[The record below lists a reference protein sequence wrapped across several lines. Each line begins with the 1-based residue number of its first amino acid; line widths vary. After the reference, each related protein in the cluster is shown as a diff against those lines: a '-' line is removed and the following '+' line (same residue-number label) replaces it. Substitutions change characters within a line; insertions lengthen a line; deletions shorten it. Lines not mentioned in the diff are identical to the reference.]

1 MPKKYYSLVTNA
13 DQSTADLY
21 IFGDITSGWATAA
34 NEFFG
39 LDTGDTSGLSIVK
52 ELKEISADTINVHI
66 NSMGGLTSEGLAI
79 YNTLKNHSAKI
90 VTMVDGFACS
100 AASLIFMAGDER
112 IMGDASLLMI
122 HNAWMTAQGNAHQ
135 LRATA
140 EELDKISEAAA
151 NAYAS
156 KINISREELDTLLD
170 GAEHDGTW
178 ISPEE
183 AVSMGFATSI
193 DKTSADGINQSAMSS
208 LMRRMNST
216 AAQKADPD
224 LKEII
229 RQTVEETVKAM
240 SEPSLAVRDGNI
252 SSLYTSSADIKISN
266 DYIKTSKDIIA
277 EPAQESLASRLFNMK
292 KENKNA

>member
-1 MPKKYYSLVTNA
+1 MPKKYYSLVTNT

-21 IFGDITSGWATAA
+21 IFGYITSGWSTAFDEA
-34 NEFFG
+34 WG
-39 LDTGDTSGLSIVK
+39 WDTGDVSGLSIVK
-52 ELKEISADTINVHI
+52 ELREVSADTINVHI
-66 NSMGGLTSEGLAI
+66 NSMGGLTAEGLAI

-90 VTMVDGFACS
+90 VTIVDGFACS

-156 KINISREELDTLLD
+156 KIKISREELDALLD

-183 AVSMGFATSI
+183 AVEMGFATSI

-216 AAQKADPD
+216 ASQKADPD

-240 SEPSLAVRDGNI
+240 SGS
-252 SSLYTSSADIKISN
+252 YTDANDKIVPLPHKPSADLAISK
-266 DYIKTSKDIIA
+266 DYIKVSEEIIA
-277 EPAQESLASRLFNMK
+277 EPEQKSLASRLFAMK
-292 KENKNA
+292 KGE

>member
-1 MPKKYYSLVTNA
+1 MPKKYYSLVTNT

-21 IFGDITSGWATAA
+21 IFGDIVSGWSTGID
-34 NEFFG
+34 EVLG
-39 LDTGDTSGLSIVK
+39 WDTGDVSGLSIVK
-52 ELKEISADTINVHI
+52 DLRDVSADTINVHI
-66 NSMGGLTSEGLAI
+66 NSMGGYTSEGLAI

-112 IMGDASLLMI
+112 IMGDASLIMI

-156 KINISREELDTLLD
+156 KIKISREELDALLD

-183 AVSMGFATSI
+183 AVEMGFATSI

-240 SEPSLAVRDGNI
+240 SESSLTVNDGNI
-252 SSLYTSSADIKISN
+252 SSLYIPSADLTISN
-266 DYIKTSKDIIA
+266 DYVITSKDIA
-277 EPAQESLASRLFNMK
+277 EPKQESLASRLFNMK
-292 KENKNA
+292 KGEK

>member
-1 MPKKYYSLVTNA
+1 MPKKYYSLVTNT

-21 IFGDITSGWATAA
+21 IFGDITSGLSTAFDEA
-34 NEFFG
+34 WG
-39 LDTGDTSGLSIVK
+39 WDTGDVSGLSIVK
-52 ELKEISADTINVHI
+52 ELRDVSADTINVHI
-66 NSMGGLTSEGLAI
+66 NSMGGLTAEGLAI

-156 KINISREELDTLLD
+156 KINISREELDALLD

-183 AVSMGFATSI
+183 AVEMGFATSI

-208 LMRRMNST
+208 LMRLMNST
-216 AAQKADPD
+216 AAKKADPD

-240 SEPSLAVRDGNI
+240 SG
-252 SSLYTSSADIKISN
+252 SSADMNDRLIYVTSADLTISN
-266 DYIKTSKDIIA
+266 DCIKTSKDIA
-277 EPAQESLASRLFNMK
+277 EPKQESLASRLFNMK
-292 KENKNA
+292 KEKNNA

>member
-1 MPKKYYSLVTNA
+1 MPKKYYSLVTNT

-21 IFGDITSGWATAA
+21 IFGDITSGWLTGY
-34 NEFFG
+34 NERYE
-39 LDTGDTSGLSIVK
+39 LETGDVSGISIVK
-52 ELKEISADTINVHI
+52 ELKEVSADTINVHI
-66 NSMGGLTSEGLAI
+66 NSMGGYTSEGLAI

-156 KINISREELDTLLD
+156 KINISREELDALLD

-183 AVSMGFATSI
+183 AVEMGFATAI

-240 SEPSLAVRDGNI
+240 SGSSTDVNDGLI
-252 SSLYTSSADIKISN
+252 YVTSADLTISN
-266 DYIKTSKDIIA
+266 DYIKTSKDIA
-277 EPAQESLASRLFNMK
+277 EPEQKSLASRLFAMK
-292 KENKNA
+292 KEKK

>member
-1 MPKKYYSLVTNA
+1 VTNS

-21 IFGDITSGWATAA
+21 IFGDITSGWSTAIDEA
-34 NEFFG
+34 WG
-39 LDTGDTSGLSIVK
+39 WDTGDVSGLSIVK
-52 ELKEISADTINVHI
+52 ELRDVSADTINVHI
-66 NSMGGLTSEGLAI
+66 NSMGGLTAEGLAI

-183 AVSMGFATSI
+183 AVEMGFATSI
-193 DKTSADGINQSAMSS
+193 DKTSADGINQSALSS

-240 SEPSLAVRDGNI
+240 SGNAPEMKKEEKKEEKQEPVSV
-252 SSLYTSSADIKISN
+252 
-266 DYIKTSKDIIA
+266 
-277 EPAQESLASRLFNMK
+277 SLASKLFSMK
-292 KENKNA
+292 KEKNNA

>member
-1 MPKKYYSLVTNA
+1 
-13 DQSTADLY
+13 
-21 IFGDITSGWATAA
+21 
-34 NEFFG
+34 
-39 LDTGDTSGLSIVK
+39 
-52 ELKEISADTINVHI
+52 
-66 NSMGGLTSEGLAI
+66 MGGLTSEGLAI

-156 KINISREELDTLLD
+156 KINISREELDSLLD

-178 ISPEE
+178 INPEE
-183 AVSMGFATSI
+183 AVEMGFATSI

-240 SEPSLAVRDGNI
+240 SEPSLTVRDENI
-252 SSLYTSSADIKISN
+252 SSLYTSSADITISN

-292 KENKNA
+292 KENNNA

>member
-1 MPKKYYSLVTNA
+1 MPKKYYSLATNT

-21 IFGDITSGWATAA
+21 IFGDIASGWSTAIDEA
-34 NEFFG
+34 CG
-39 LDTGDTSGLSIVK
+39 WDTGDVSGLSIVK
-52 ELKEISADTINVHI
+52 ELRDVSADTINVHI

-156 KINISREELDTLLD
+156 KIKISREELDALLD

-183 AVSMGFATSI
+183 AVEMGFATSI

-240 SEPSLAVRDGNI
+240 SGNTPDVNGGI
-252 SSLYTSSADIKISN
+252 VTLPYMTSADITISN
-266 DYIKTSKDIIA
+266 DYIKTSKDIA
-277 EPAQESLASRLFNMK
+277 EPKQESLASRLFNMK
-292 KENKNA
+292 KENRNA

>member
-90 VTMVDGFACS
+90 ITMVDGFACS

-156 KINISREELDTLLD
+156 KINISREELDALLD

-183 AVSMGFATSI
+183 AVKMGFATSI
-193 DKTSADGINQSAMSS
+193 DNTSADGINQSAMSS

-216 AAQKADPD
+216 TAQKADPD

-240 SEPSLAVRDGNI
+240 SGNVPDVNSGI
-252 SSLYTSSADIKISN
+252 VPLPYKPSADLAISHDHIKISEEL
-266 DYIKTSKDIIA
+266 IA

-292 KENKNA
+292 KEKNNA

>member
-21 IFGDITSGWATAA
+21 IFGDITSGWSTAIDEA
-34 NEFFG
+34 WG
-39 LDTGDTSGLSIVK
+39 WDTGDVSGLSIVK
-52 ELKEISADTINVHI
+52 ELRDVSADTINVHI
-66 NSMGGLTSEGLAI
+66 NSMGGLTAEGLAI
-79 YNTLKNHSAKI
+79 YNTLKNHSAKV

-156 KINISREELDTLLD
+156 KINISREELDALLD
-170 GAEHDGTW
+170 GSEHDGTW

-183 AVSMGFATSI
+183 AVEMGFATSI

-240 SEPSLAVRDGNI
+240 SEPSLTVRDGNI
-252 SSLYTSSADIKISN
+252 SSLYASSADITISN

-277 EPAQESLASRLFNMK
+277 EPEQKSLASRLFNMK
-292 KENKNA
+292 KEKNNA

>member
-21 IFGDITSGWATAA
+21 IFGDITSGWSTAIDEA
-34 NEFFG
+34 WG
-39 LDTGDTSGLSIVK
+39 WDTGDVSGLSIVK
-52 ELKEISADTINVHI
+52 ELRDVSADTINVHI
-66 NSMGGLTSEGLAI
+66 NSMGGLTAEGLAI
-79 YNTLKNHSAKI
+79 YNTLKNHSAKV

-156 KINISREELDTLLD
+156 KINISREELDALLD
-170 GAEHDGTW
+170 GSEHDGTW

-183 AVSMGFATSI
+183 AVEMGFATSI
-193 DKTSADGINQSAMSS
+193 DKTSADGINQNAMSS

-240 SEPSLAVRDGNI
+240 SETSLTVRDGNI
-252 SSLYTSSADIKISN
+252 SSLYTSSADITISN
-266 DYIKTSKDIIA
+266 DCIKTSKDIIA

-292 KENKNA
+292 KEKNNA